1 VPWSPNAT
9 VKINGTAVTNYTLEG
24 VQISMGRDN
33 VQQQSSAGFA
43 TIDFL
48 DLPYT
53 DVEIFDTI
61 TVTLDNYTGVDTTI
75 FTGLVTDV
83 SVSVLDAGTTNT
95 FITQISASGAL
106 SELAAKE
113 ANIVG
118 YAEQKDGDRIVSVVT
133 DTFGLKWNELP
144 ATQVWTDYTTET
156 WSSLLGVDVSA
167 IDTPGTYDLFSSV
180 AAPDPLNALNYVQ
193 IVADSGSGFIYE
205 TTSGGIGYQDQD
217 ARADYVSA
225 NGFVNIS
232 KNFILADGIN
242 VTTSRN
248 DIINDVR
255 VIYGAAQDVMQVEEL
270 DSISQY
276 GRVTQSIET
285 FLKNSGDADTLADRL
300 VLLNAYP
307 SPVIQGIQIQID
319 APTMS
324 SSLLNSLVGVF
335 FGMPVSVTDFPALL
349 YPNQF
354 FGYIEGWQW
363 EIDRFTARLTLN
375 VSDFTFSAVPV
386 AWQDVYA
393 GEIWSTIDPSSAIRT
408 LGSAIDTSLNT
419 ALGTKKAGL
428 VLLNTTSF
436 SGVSSQSI
444 NDVFSATYTNYKI
457 LLDTDASD
465 ADIGLSMRMRVS
477 GADNTSNNYRWAS
490 GYKDTSAG
498 AISGQSGSG
507 LTSSFR
513 VLAASSVGRCFSSI
527 DIFNP
532 FTAEETGYVGNYF
545 QIASVGFAQFVAAN
559 MSVTTS
565 YTGFTLIPTAGTIT
579 GTVSVYGYNK

>member
-48 DLPYT
+48 NLPYT

-61 TVTLDNYTGVDTTI
+61 QITLDNFTGVDTTI

-95 FITQISASGAL
+95 FITQISASGGL

-113 ANIVG
+113 ANLVG
-118 YAEQKDGDRIVSVVT
+118 YAEQKDGDRIVSVIT

-156 WSSLLGVDVSA
+156 WDSLLGVDISA
-167 IDTPGTYDLFSSV
+167 IDTPGTYDLFSSL
-180 AAPDPLNALNYVQ
+180 ATPEPLNALNYVQ
-193 IVADSGSGFIYE
+193 IVADSGSGYIYE

-225 NGFVNIS
+225 NGFVDIS

-248 DIINDVR
+248 DIINDVI
-255 VIYGAAQDVMQVEEL
+255 VVYGAAENAVQTEEL

-276 GRVTQSIET
+276 GRVTQTIQT
-285 FLKNSGDADTLADRL
+285 FLKNQTDAETLADRL

-307 SPVIQGIQIQID
+307 SPVIQGIQVQID
-319 APTMS
+319 APTMT

-354 FGYIEGWQW
+354 FGYVEGWSW
-363 EIDRFTARLTLN
+363 DIDRFTARLTLN

-393 GEIWSTIDPSSAIRT
+393 GEIWSTIDPSLQWQDAL
-408 LGSAIDTSLNT
+408 LGVN
-419 ALGTKKAGL
+419 
-428 VLLNTTSF
+428 
-436 SGVSSQSI
+436 
-444 NDVFSATYTNYKI
+444 
-457 LLDTDASD
+457 
-465 ADIGLSMRMRVS
+465 
-477 GADNTSNNYRWAS
+477 
-490 GYKDTSAG
+490 
-498 AISGQSGSG
+498 
-507 LTSSFR
+507 
-513 VLAASSVGRCFSSI
+513 
-527 DIFNP
+527 
-532 FTAEETGYVGNYF
+532 
-545 QIASVGFAQFVAAN
+545 
-559 MSVTTS
+559 
-565 YTGFTLIPTAGTIT
+565 
-579 GTVSVYGYNK
+579 

>member
-9 VKINGTAVTNYTLEG
+9 VEINGTAVTNYTLEG
-24 VQISMGRDN
+24 VQISMGRDD

-95 FITQISASGAL
+95 FITQISASGGL

-113 ANIVG
+113 ANLVG

-156 WSSLLGVDVSA
+156 WDSLLGVDISA
-167 IDTPGTYDLFSSV
+167 IDTPGTYDLFSSLGT
-180 AAPDPLNALNYVQ
+180 PEPLNALNYVQ
-193 IVADSGSGFIYE
+193 IVADSGSGYIYE

-225 NGFVNIS
+225 NGFVDIS

-248 DIINDVR
+248 DIINDVI
-255 VIYGAAQDVMQVEEL
+255 VIYGAAEDAVQVEEL

-276 GRVTQSIET
+276 GRVTQSIQT
-285 FLKNSGDADTLADRL
+285 FLKNSSDADTLADRL

-307 SPVIQGIQIQID
+307 QPVIQGIQIQID
-319 APTMS
+319 APTMT

-335 FGMPVSVTDFPALL
+335 FGMPVSITDFPALL

-354 FGYIEGWQW
+354 FGYVEGWEW
-363 EIDRFTARLTLN
+363 NIDRFTARLTLN

-386 AWQDVYA
+386 AWQDVFA
-393 GEIWSTIDPSSAIRT
+393 GEIWSTIDPSLQWQDAL
-408 LGSAIDTSLNT
+408 LGVN
-419 ALGTKKAGL
+419 
-428 VLLNTTSF
+428 
-436 SGVSSQSI
+436 
-444 NDVFSATYTNYKI
+444 
-457 LLDTDASD
+457 
-465 ADIGLSMRMRVS
+465 
-477 GADNTSNNYRWAS
+477 
-490 GYKDTSAG
+490 
-498 AISGQSGSG
+498 
-507 LTSSFR
+507 
-513 VLAASSVGRCFSSI
+513 
-527 DIFNP
+527 
-532 FTAEETGYVGNYF
+532 
-545 QIASVGFAQFVAAN
+545 
-559 MSVTTS
+559 
-565 YTGFTLIPTAGTIT
+565 
-579 GTVSVYGYNK
+579 

>member
-1 VPWSPNAT
+1 
-9 VKINGTAVTNYTLEG
+9 
-24 VQISMGRDN
+24 
-33 VQQQSSAGFA
+33 
-43 TIDFL
+43 
-48 DLPYT
+48 
-53 DVEIFDTI
+53 
-61 TVTLDNYTGVDTTI
+61 
-75 FTGLVTDV
+75 
-83 SVSVLDAGTTNT
+83 VLDAGTTNT

-144 ATQVWTDYTTET
+144 ATQVWTDYTTQT
-156 WSSLLGVDVSA
+156 WADLLGVNISA
-167 IDTPGTYDLFSSV
+167 IDTPGTYDLFSSI
-180 AAPDPLNALNYVQ
+180 AAPEPTNALNYVQ
-193 IVADSGSGFIYE
+193 IVADSGSGYIFE
-205 TTSGGIGYQDQD
+205 TTTGGIGYQDQD
-217 ARADYVSA
+217 HRADYVSA

-276 GRVTQSIET
+276 GRVTESIET

-319 APTMS
+319 APTMTS
-324 SSLLNSLVGVF
+324 TLLNSLVGVF

-354 FGYIEGWQW
+354 FGYVEGWSW
-363 EIDRFTARLTLN
+363 DIDRFTARLTLN

-393 GEIWSTIDPSSAIRT
+393 GEIWSTIDPSLQWQDAL
-408 LGSAIDTSLNT
+408 LGVN
-419 ALGTKKAGL
+419 
-428 VLLNTTSF
+428 
-436 SGVSSQSI
+436 
-444 NDVFSATYTNYKI
+444 
-457 LLDTDASD
+457 
-465 ADIGLSMRMRVS
+465 
-477 GADNTSNNYRWAS
+477 
-490 GYKDTSAG
+490 
-498 AISGQSGSG
+498 
-507 LTSSFR
+507 
-513 VLAASSVGRCFSSI
+513 
-527 DIFNP
+527 
-532 FTAEETGYVGNYF
+532 
-545 QIASVGFAQFVAAN
+545 
-559 MSVTTS
+559 
-565 YTGFTLIPTAGTIT
+565 
-579 GTVSVYGYNK
+579 

>member
-24 VQISMGRDN
+24 VQISMGRDD

-61 TVTLDNYTGVDTTI
+61 TVTLDNFTGVDTTI

-144 ATQVWTDYTTET
+144 TTQVWTDYTTQT
-156 WSSLLGVDVSA
+156 WNDLLGVDISA
-167 IDTPGTYDLFSSV
+167 IDTPGTYDLFSSL
-180 AAPDPLNALNYVQ
+180 AAPEPTNALNYVQ
-193 IVADSGSGFIYE
+193 IVADSGSGYIYE

-232 KNFILADGIN
+232 KNFILADGIS

-255 VIYGAAQDVMQVEEL
+255 VVYGAAQDVMQVEEL
-270 DSISQY
+270 DSISEY
-276 GRVTQSIET
+276 GRVTDTVET

-307 SPVIQGIQIQID
+307 QPVIQGIQIQID
-319 APTMS
+319 APTMNS
-324 SSLLNSLVGVF
+324 TLLNSLVGVF

-349 YPNQF
+349 YPQQF
-354 FGYIEGWQW
+354 FGYVEGWSW

-393 GEIWSTIDPSSAIRT
+393 GEIWSTIDPSLQWQDAL
-408 LGSAIDTSLNT
+408 LGVN
-419 ALGTKKAGL
+419 
-428 VLLNTTSF
+428 
-436 SGVSSQSI
+436 
-444 NDVFSATYTNYKI
+444 
-457 LLDTDASD
+457 
-465 ADIGLSMRMRVS
+465 
-477 GADNTSNNYRWAS
+477 
-490 GYKDTSAG
+490 
-498 AISGQSGSG
+498 
-507 LTSSFR
+507 
-513 VLAASSVGRCFSSI
+513 
-527 DIFNP
+527 
-532 FTAEETGYVGNYF
+532 
-545 QIASVGFAQFVAAN
+545 
-559 MSVTTS
+559 
-565 YTGFTLIPTAGTIT
+565 
-579 GTVSVYGYNK
+579 

>member
-24 VQISMGRDN
+24 VQISMGRDD

-48 DLPYT
+48 NLPYT

-61 TVTLDNYTGVDTTI
+61 QVTLDNFTGVDTTI

-95 FITQISASGAL
+95 FITQISASGGL

-113 ANIVG
+113 ANLVG
-118 YAEQKDGDRIVSVVT
+118 YAEQKDGDRIVSVIT

-156 WSSLLGVDVSA
+156 WDSLLGVDISS
-167 IDTPGTYDLFSSV
+167 IDTPGTYDLFSSL
-180 AAPDPLNALNYVQ
+180 ATPEPLNALNYVQ
-193 IVADSGSGFIYE
+193 IVADSGSGYIYE

-225 NGFVNIS
+225 NGFVDIS
-232 KNFILADGIN
+232 KNFILADGIS

-248 DIINDVR
+248 DIINDVI
-255 VIYGAAQDVMQVEEL
+255 VVYGAAEDAVQTEEL

-276 GRVTQSIET
+276 GRVTQTVQT
-285 FLKNSGDADTLADRL
+285 FLKNQTDAETLADRL

-307 SPVIQGIQIQID
+307 QPVIQGIQIQID
-319 APTMS
+319 APTMT

-354 FGYIEGWQW
+354 FGYVEGWEW
-363 EIDRFTARLTLN
+363 NIDRFTARLTLN

-386 AWQDVYA
+386 AWQDVFA
-393 GEIWSTIDPSSAIRT
+393 GEIWSTIDPSLQWQDAL
-408 LGSAIDTSLNT
+408 LGVN
-419 ALGTKKAGL
+419 
-428 VLLNTTSF
+428 
-436 SGVSSQSI
+436 
-444 NDVFSATYTNYKI
+444 
-457 LLDTDASD
+457 
-465 ADIGLSMRMRVS
+465 
-477 GADNTSNNYRWAS
+477 
-490 GYKDTSAG
+490 
-498 AISGQSGSG
+498 
-507 LTSSFR
+507 
-513 VLAASSVGRCFSSI
+513 
-527 DIFNP
+527 
-532 FTAEETGYVGNYF
+532 
-545 QIASVGFAQFVAAN
+545 
-559 MSVTTS
+559 
-565 YTGFTLIPTAGTIT
+565 
-579 GTVSVYGYNK
+579 

>member
-24 VQISMGRDN
+24 VQISMGRDD

-48 DLPYT
+48 NLPYT

-61 TVTLDNYTGVDTTI
+61 QVTLDNFTGVDTTI

-95 FITQISASGAL
+95 FITQISASGGL

-113 ANIVG
+113 ANLVG
-118 YAEQKDGDRIVSVVT
+118 YAEQKDGDRIVSVIT

-156 WSSLLGVDVSA
+156 WDSLLGVDISS
-167 IDTPGTYDLFSSV
+167 IDTPGTYDLFSSL
-180 AAPDPLNALNYVQ
+180 ATPEPLNALNYVQ
-193 IVADSGSGFIYE
+193 IVADSGSGYIYE

-225 NGFVNIS
+225 NGFVDIS
-232 KNFILADGIN
+232 KNFILADGIS

-248 DIINDVR
+248 DIINDVI
-255 VIYGAAQDVMQVEEL
+255 VVYGAAEDAVQTEEL

-276 GRVTQSIET
+276 GRVTQTVQT
-285 FLKNSGDADTLADRL
+285 FLKNQTDAETLADRL

-307 SPVIQGIQIQID
+307 QPVIQGIQIQID
-319 APTMS
+319 APTMT

-354 FGYIEGWQW
+354 FGYVEGWEW
-363 EIDRFTARLTLN
+363 DIDRFTARLTLN

-386 AWQDVYA
+386 AWQDVFA
-393 GEIWSTIDPSSAIRT
+393 GEIWSTIDPSLQWQDAL
-408 LGSAIDTSLNT
+408 LGVN
-419 ALGTKKAGL
+419 
-428 VLLNTTSF
+428 
-436 SGVSSQSI
+436 
-444 NDVFSATYTNYKI
+444 
-457 LLDTDASD
+457 
-465 ADIGLSMRMRVS
+465 
-477 GADNTSNNYRWAS
+477 
-490 GYKDTSAG
+490 
-498 AISGQSGSG
+498 
-507 LTSSFR
+507 
-513 VLAASSVGRCFSSI
+513 
-527 DIFNP
+527 
-532 FTAEETGYVGNYF
+532 
-545 QIASVGFAQFVAAN
+545 
-559 MSVTTS
+559 
-565 YTGFTLIPTAGTIT
+565 
-579 GTVSVYGYNK
+579 

>member
-1 VPWSPNAT
+1 MPWSPNAT

-48 DLPYT
+48 NLPYT

-61 TVTLDNYTGVDTTI
+61 VVTLDNFTGVDTTI

-144 ATQVWTDYTTET
+144 ATQIWTDYTTET

-180 AAPDPLNALNYVQ
+180 AAPEPLNALNYVQ

-307 SPVIQGIQIQID
+307 SPVIQGIQVQID
-319 APTMS
+319 APTMT

-335 FGMPVSVTDFPALL
+335 FGMPISVTDFPALL

-354 FGYIEGWQW
+354 FGYVEGWQW
-363 EIDRFTARLTLN
+363 DIDRFTARLTLN
-375 VSDFTFSAVPV
+375 VSDFTFSAIPV
-386 AWQDVYA
+386 AWQDVFA
-393 GEIWSTIDPSSAIRT
+393 GEIWSTIDPSLQWQDAL
-408 LGSAIDTSLNT
+408 LGVN
-419 ALGTKKAGL
+419 
-428 VLLNTTSF
+428 
-436 SGVSSQSI
+436 
-444 NDVFSATYTNYKI
+444 
-457 LLDTDASD
+457 
-465 ADIGLSMRMRVS
+465 
-477 GADNTSNNYRWAS
+477 
-490 GYKDTSAG
+490 
-498 AISGQSGSG
+498 
-507 LTSSFR
+507 
-513 VLAASSVGRCFSSI
+513 
-527 DIFNP
+527 
-532 FTAEETGYVGNYF
+532 
-545 QIASVGFAQFVAAN
+545 
-559 MSVTTS
+559 
-565 YTGFTLIPTAGTIT
+565 
-579 GTVSVYGYNK
+579 

>member
-24 VQISMGRDN
+24 VQINMGRDD

-48 DLPYT
+48 NLPYT

-61 TVTLDNYTGVDTTI
+61 QVTLDNFTGVDTTI

-95 FITQISASGAL
+95 FITQISASGGL

-113 ANIVG
+113 ANLVG
-118 YAEQKDGDRIVSVVT
+118 YAEQKDGDRIVSVIT

-156 WSSLLGVDVSA
+156 WDSLLGVDISS
-167 IDTPGTYDLFSSV
+167 IDTPGTYDLFSSL
-180 AAPDPLNALNYVQ
+180 ATPEPLNALNYVQ

-217 ARADYVSA
+217 ARSDYVSA
-225 NGFVNIS
+225 NGFVDIS

-248 DIINDVR
+248 DIINDVI
-255 VIYGAAQDVMQVEEL
+255 VVYGAAEDAVQTEEL

-276 GRVTQSIET
+276 GRVTQTVQT
-285 FLKNSGDADTLADRL
+285 FLKNQTDAETLADRL

-307 SPVIQGIQIQID
+307 QPVIQGIQIQID
-319 APTMS
+319 APTMT

-335 FGMPVSVTDFPALL
+335 FGMPVSITDFPALL

-354 FGYIEGWQW
+354 FGYVEGWEW
-363 EIDRFTARLTLN
+363 NIDRFTARLTLN

-393 GEIWSTIDPSSAIRT
+393 GEIWSTIDPSLQWQDAL
-408 LGSAIDTSLNT
+408 LGVN
-419 ALGTKKAGL
+419 
-428 VLLNTTSF
+428 
-436 SGVSSQSI
+436 
-444 NDVFSATYTNYKI
+444 
-457 LLDTDASD
+457 
-465 ADIGLSMRMRVS
+465 
-477 GADNTSNNYRWAS
+477 
-490 GYKDTSAG
+490 
-498 AISGQSGSG
+498 
-507 LTSSFR
+507 
-513 VLAASSVGRCFSSI
+513 
-527 DIFNP
+527 
-532 FTAEETGYVGNYF
+532 
-545 QIASVGFAQFVAAN
+545 
-559 MSVTTS
+559 
-565 YTGFTLIPTAGTIT
+565 
-579 GTVSVYGYNK
+579 

>member
-24 VQISMGRDN
+24 VQISMGRDD

-48 DLPYT
+48 NLPYT

-61 TVTLDNYTGVDTTI
+61 QVTLDNFTGVDTTI

-95 FITQISASGAL
+95 FITQISASGGL

-113 ANIVG
+113 ANLVG
-118 YAEQKDGDRIVSVVT
+118 YAEQKDGDRIVSVIT

-156 WSSLLGVDVSA
+156 WDSLLGVDISA
-167 IDTPGTYDLFSSV
+167 IDTPGTYDLFSSI
-180 AAPDPLNALNYVQ
+180 AAPEPLNALNYVQ

-217 ARADYVSA
+217 ARSDYVSA
-225 NGFVNIS
+225 NGFVDIS
-232 KNFILADGIN
+232 KNFILADGIS

-248 DIINDVR
+248 DIINDVI
-255 VIYGAAQDVMQVEEL
+255 VVYGAAEDAVQTEEL

-276 GRVTQSIET
+276 GRVTQTVQT
-285 FLKNSGDADTLADRL
+285 FLKNQTDAETLADRL

-307 SPVIQGIQIQID
+307 QPVIQGIQIQID
-319 APTMS
+319 APTMT

-349 YPNQF
+349 FPNQF
-354 FGYIEGWQW
+354 FGYVEGWEW
-363 EIDRFTARLTLN
+363 DIDRFTARLTLN

-386 AWQDVYA
+386 AWQDVFA
-393 GEIWSTIDPSSAIRT
+393 GEIWSTIDPSLQWQDAL
-408 LGSAIDTSLNT
+408 LGVN
-419 ALGTKKAGL
+419 
-428 VLLNTTSF
+428 
-436 SGVSSQSI
+436 
-444 NDVFSATYTNYKI
+444 
-457 LLDTDASD
+457 
-465 ADIGLSMRMRVS
+465 
-477 GADNTSNNYRWAS
+477 
-490 GYKDTSAG
+490 
-498 AISGQSGSG
+498 
-507 LTSSFR
+507 
-513 VLAASSVGRCFSSI
+513 
-527 DIFNP
+527 
-532 FTAEETGYVGNYF
+532 
-545 QIASVGFAQFVAAN
+545 
-559 MSVTTS
+559 
-565 YTGFTLIPTAGTIT
+565 
-579 GTVSVYGYNK
+579 

>member
-1 VPWSPNAT
+1 
-9 VKINGTAVTNYTLEG
+9 
-24 VQISMGRDN
+24 MGRDN

-48 DLPYT
+48 NLPYT

-61 TVTLDNYTGVDTTI
+61 QITLDNFTGVDTTI

-95 FITQISASGAL
+95 FITQISASGGL

-113 ANIVG
+113 ANLVG
-118 YAEQKDGDRIVSVVT
+118 YAEQKDGDRIVSVIT

-156 WSSLLGVDVSA
+156 WDSLLGVDISA
-167 IDTPGTYDLFSSV
+167 IDTPGTYDLFSSL
-180 AAPDPLNALNYVQ
+180 ATPEPLNALNYVQ
-193 IVADSGSGFIYE
+193 IVADSGSGYIYE

-225 NGFVNIS
+225 NGFVDIS

-248 DIINDVR
+248 DIINDVI
-255 VIYGAAQDVMQVEEL
+255 VVYGAAENAVQTEEL

-276 GRVTQSIET
+276 GRVTQTIQT
-285 FLKNSGDADTLADRL
+285 FLKNQTDAETLADRL

-307 SPVIQGIQIQID
+307 SPVIQGIQVQID
-319 APTMS
+319 APTMT

-354 FGYIEGWQW
+354 FGYVEGWSW
-363 EIDRFTARLTLN
+363 DIDRFTARLTLN

-393 GEIWSTIDPSSAIRT
+393 GEIWSTIDPSLQWQDAL
-408 LGSAIDTSLNT
+408 LGVN
-419 ALGTKKAGL
+419 
-428 VLLNTTSF
+428 
-436 SGVSSQSI
+436 
-444 NDVFSATYTNYKI
+444 
-457 LLDTDASD
+457 
-465 ADIGLSMRMRVS
+465 
-477 GADNTSNNYRWAS
+477 
-490 GYKDTSAG
+490 
-498 AISGQSGSG
+498 
-507 LTSSFR
+507 
-513 VLAASSVGRCFSSI
+513 
-527 DIFNP
+527 
-532 FTAEETGYVGNYF
+532 
-545 QIASVGFAQFVAAN
+545 
-559 MSVTTS
+559 
-565 YTGFTLIPTAGTIT
+565 
-579 GTVSVYGYNK
+579 

>member
-1 VPWSPNAT
+1 MPWSPNAT

-24 VQISMGRDN
+24 VEITMGRDD

-95 FITQISASGAL
+95 FITQISASGGL

-118 YAEQKDGDRIVSVVT
+118 YAEQKDGDRIVSVIT

-144 ATQVWTDYTTET
+144 TTQVWTDYTTET
-156 WSSLLGVDVSA
+156 WADLLGVDISA
-167 IDTPGTYDLFSSV
+167 IDTPGTYDLFSSI

-193 IVADSGSGFIYE
+193 IVADSGSGYIFE
-205 TTSGGIGYQDQD
+205 TTTGGIGYQDQD
-217 ARADYVSA
+217 HRADYVSA

-248 DIINDVR
+248 DIINDVI
-255 VIYGAAQDVMQVEEL
+255 VIYGAAQDAMQVEEL
-270 DSISQY
+270 DSIAQY

-307 SPVIQGIQIQID
+307 QPVIQGIQIQID
-319 APTMS
+319 APTMTS
-324 SSLLNSLVGVF
+324 TLLNSLVGVF

-354 FGYIEGWQW
+354 FGYVEGWSW
-363 EIDRFTARLTLN
+363 RIDRFTATLTLN

-393 GEIWSTIDPSSAIRT
+393 GEIWSTIDPSLQWQDAL
-408 LGSAIDTSLNT
+408 LGVN
-419 ALGTKKAGL
+419 
-428 VLLNTTSF
+428 
-436 SGVSSQSI
+436 
-444 NDVFSATYTNYKI
+444 
-457 LLDTDASD
+457 
-465 ADIGLSMRMRVS
+465 
-477 GADNTSNNYRWAS
+477 
-490 GYKDTSAG
+490 
-498 AISGQSGSG
+498 
-507 LTSSFR
+507 
-513 VLAASSVGRCFSSI
+513 
-527 DIFNP
+527 
-532 FTAEETGYVGNYF
+532 
-545 QIASVGFAQFVAAN
+545 
-559 MSVTTS
+559 
-565 YTGFTLIPTAGTIT
+565 
-579 GTVSVYGYNK
+579 

>member
-1 VPWSPNAT
+1 MPWSPNAT

-33 VQQQSSAGFA
+33 VQQQSSAGYA

-48 DLPYT
+48 NLPYT

-144 ATQVWTDYTTET
+144 ATQVWTDYTTQT
-156 WSSLLGVDVSA
+156 WADLLGVDISA
-167 IDTPGTYDLFSSV
+167 IDTPGTYDLFSST

-193 IVADSGSGFIYE
+193 IVADSGSGYIFE

-217 ARADYVSA
+217 HRADYVSA

-285 FLKNSGDADTLADRL
+285 YLKNSTDADTLADRL

-307 SPVIQGIQIQID
+307 TPIIQGITVQID

-324 SSLLNSLVGVF
+324 STLLNSLVGVF
-335 FGMPVSVTDFPALL
+335 FGMPVSITDFPALL

-354 FGYIEGWQW
+354 FGYVEGWNW

-375 VSDFTFSAVPV
+375 VSDLTFSAIPV

-393 GEIWSTIDPSSAIRT
+393 GEIWSTIDPALQWQNAL
-408 LGSAIDTSLNT
+408 LGVN
-419 ALGTKKAGL
+419 
-428 VLLNTTSF
+428 
-436 SGVSSQSI
+436 
-444 NDVFSATYTNYKI
+444 
-457 LLDTDASD
+457 
-465 ADIGLSMRMRVS
+465 
-477 GADNTSNNYRWAS
+477 
-490 GYKDTSAG
+490 
-498 AISGQSGSG
+498 
-507 LTSSFR
+507 
-513 VLAASSVGRCFSSI
+513 
-527 DIFNP
+527 
-532 FTAEETGYVGNYF
+532 
-545 QIASVGFAQFVAAN
+545 
-559 MSVTTS
+559 
-565 YTGFTLIPTAGTIT
+565 
-579 GTVSVYGYNK
+579 

>member
-1 VPWSPNAT
+1 
-9 VKINGTAVTNYTLEG
+9 
-24 VQISMGRDN
+24 MGRDD

-95 FITQISASGAL
+95 FITQISASGGL

-113 ANIVG
+113 ANLVG

-144 ATQVWTDYTTET
+144 ATQIWTDYTTET
-156 WSSLLGVDVSA
+156 WDSLLGVDISA
-167 IDTPGTYDLFSSV
+167 IDTPGTYDLFSSLGT
-180 AAPDPLNALNYVQ
+180 PEPLNALNYVQ
-193 IVADSGSGFIYE
+193 IVADSGSGYIYE

-225 NGFVNIS
+225 NGFVDIS

-248 DIINDVR
+248 DIINDVI
-255 VIYGAAQDVMQVEEL
+255 VIYGAAEDAVQVEEL

-276 GRVTQSIET
+276 GRVTQSIQT
-285 FLKNSGDADTLADRL
+285 FLKNSSDADTLADRL

-307 SPVIQGIQIQID
+307 QPVIQGIQIQID
-319 APTMS
+319 APTMT

-354 FGYIEGWQW
+354 FGYVEGWSW
-363 EIDRFTARLTLN
+363 DIDRFTARLTLN

-393 GEIWSTIDPSSAIRT
+393 GEIWDTIDPGLQWQDAL
-408 LGSAIDTSLNT
+408 LGVN
-419 ALGTKKAGL
+419 
-428 VLLNTTSF
+428 
-436 SGVSSQSI
+436 
-444 NDVFSATYTNYKI
+444 
-457 LLDTDASD
+457 
-465 ADIGLSMRMRVS
+465 
-477 GADNTSNNYRWAS
+477 
-490 GYKDTSAG
+490 
-498 AISGQSGSG
+498 
-507 LTSSFR
+507 
-513 VLAASSVGRCFSSI
+513 
-527 DIFNP
+527 
-532 FTAEETGYVGNYF
+532 
-545 QIASVGFAQFVAAN
+545 
-559 MSVTTS
+559 
-565 YTGFTLIPTAGTIT
+565 
-579 GTVSVYGYNK
+579 

>member
-1 VPWSPNAT
+1 MPWSPNAT
-9 VKINGTAVTNYTLEG
+9 VKINGIAVTNYTLEG
-24 VQISMGRDN
+24 VQISMGRDD
-33 VQQQSSAGFA
+33 VQQQSSAGYA

-144 ATQVWTDYTTET
+144 TTQVWTDYTTET
-156 WSSLLGVDVSA
+156 WADLLGVDISA
-167 IDTPGTYDLFSSV
+167 IDTPGTYDLFSSI
-180 AAPDPLNALNYVQ
+180 AAPEPLNALNYVQ
-193 IVADSGSGFIYE
+193 IVADSGSGFIFE

-217 ARADYVSA
+217 HRADYVSA

-319 APTMS
+319 APTMNS
-324 SSLLNSLVGVF
+324 TLLNSLVGVF

-354 FGYIEGWQW
+354 FGYVEGWQW
-363 EIDRFTARLTLN
+363 DIDRFTARLTLN

-393 GEIWSTIDPSSAIRT
+393 GEIWDTIDPSLQWQDAL
-408 LGSAIDTSLNT
+408 LGVN
-419 ALGTKKAGL
+419 
-428 VLLNTTSF
+428 
-436 SGVSSQSI
+436 
-444 NDVFSATYTNYKI
+444 
-457 LLDTDASD
+457 
-465 ADIGLSMRMRVS
+465 
-477 GADNTSNNYRWAS
+477 
-490 GYKDTSAG
+490 
-498 AISGQSGSG
+498 
-507 LTSSFR
+507 
-513 VLAASSVGRCFSSI
+513 
-527 DIFNP
+527 
-532 FTAEETGYVGNYF
+532 
-545 QIASVGFAQFVAAN
+545 
-559 MSVTTS
+559 
-565 YTGFTLIPTAGTIT
+565 
-579 GTVSVYGYNK
+579 

>member
-1 VPWSPNAT
+1 MPWSPNAT

-24 VQISMGRDN
+24 VQISMGRDD

-95 FITQISASGAL
+95 FITQISASGGL

-113 ANIVG
+113 ANLVG

-144 ATQVWTDYTTET
+144 ATQIWTDYTTET
-156 WSSLLGVDVSA
+156 WDSLLGVDISA
-167 IDTPGTYDLFSSV
+167 IDTPGTYDLFSSLGT
-180 AAPDPLNALNYVQ
+180 PEPLNALNYVQ
-193 IVADSGSGFIYE
+193 IVADSGSGYIYE

-225 NGFVNIS
+225 NGFVDIS

-248 DIINDVR
+248 DIINDVI
-255 VIYGAAQDVMQVEEL
+255 VIYGAAEDAVQVEEL

-276 GRVTQSIET
+276 GRVTQSIQT

-307 SPVIQGIQIQID
+307 QPVIQGIQIQID
-319 APTMS
+319 APTMTS
-324 SSLLNSLVGVF
+324 PLLNSLVGVF

-354 FGYIEGWQW
+354 FGYVEGWSW
-363 EIDRFTARLTLN
+363 DIDRFTARLTLN

-393 GEIWSTIDPSSAIRT
+393 GEIWSTIDPGLQWQDAL
-408 LGSAIDTSLNT
+408 LGVN
-419 ALGTKKAGL
+419 
-428 VLLNTTSF
+428 
-436 SGVSSQSI
+436 
-444 NDVFSATYTNYKI
+444 
-457 LLDTDASD
+457 
-465 ADIGLSMRMRVS
+465 
-477 GADNTSNNYRWAS
+477 
-490 GYKDTSAG
+490 
-498 AISGQSGSG
+498 
-507 LTSSFR
+507 
-513 VLAASSVGRCFSSI
+513 
-527 DIFNP
+527 
-532 FTAEETGYVGNYF
+532 
-545 QIASVGFAQFVAAN
+545 
-559 MSVTTS
+559 
-565 YTGFTLIPTAGTIT
+565 
-579 GTVSVYGYNK
+579 

>member
-1 VPWSPNAT
+1 MPWSPNAT

-24 VQISMGRDN
+24 VEINMGRDD
-33 VQQQSSAGFA
+33 VQQQSSAGYA

-48 DLPYT
+48 NLPYT

-156 WSSLLGVDVSA
+156 WADLLGVDISA
-167 IDTPGTYDLFSSV
+167 IDTPGTYDLFSST
-180 AAPDPLNALNYVQ
+180 AAPEPLNALNYVQ
-193 IVADSGSGFIYE
+193 IVADSGSGYIFE
-205 TTSGGIGYQDQD
+205 TTTGGIGYQDQD
-217 ARADYVSA
+217 HRADYVTA

-232 KNFILADGIN
+232 KNYILADGIS

-285 FLKNSGDADTLADRL
+285 FLKNSSDADTLADRL

-324 SSLLNSLVGVF
+324 STLLNSLVGVF

-354 FGYIEGWQW
+354 FGYVEGWTW
-363 EIDRFTARLTLN
+363 NIDRFTARLTLN
-375 VSDFTFSAVPV
+375 V
-386 AWQDVYA
+386 
-393 GEIWSTIDPSSAIRT
+393 
-408 LGSAIDTSLNT
+408 
-419 ALGTKKAGL
+419 
-428 VLLNTTSF
+428 
-436 SGVSSQSI
+436 
-444 NDVFSATYTNYKI
+444 
-457 LLDTDASD
+457 
-465 ADIGLSMRMRVS
+465 
-477 GADNTSNNYRWAS
+477 
-490 GYKDTSAG
+490 
-498 AISGQSGSG
+498 
-507 LTSSFR
+507 
-513 VLAASSVGRCFSSI
+513 
-527 DIFNP
+527 
-532 FTAEETGYVGNYF
+532 
-545 QIASVGFAQFVAAN
+545 
-559 MSVTTS
+559 
-565 YTGFTLIPTAGTIT
+565 
-579 GTVSVYGYNK
+579 